1 MTRDRLIASRGTP
14 VPITPIRLIHRNF
27 IRALPPLLLPDIS
40 FHLNEKGHAGPWPY
54 SSGFH
59 AVFQAW
65 SDACWALGAHWIF
78 HRLAVGLKTDS
89 IKALVD
95 LLIP

>member
-1 MTRDRLIASRGTP
+1 MPVHGHTAQDSTR
-14 VPITPIRLIHRNF
+14 
-27 IRALPPLLLPDIS
+27 S
-40 FHLNEKGHAGPWPY
+40 FKHH
-54 SSGFH
+54 H
-59 AVFQAW
+59 HQAW